1 MSNYLV
7 TGGAGFIGSHIVDAL
22 LKRGETVRVIDNLCT
37 GRIENIEH
45 VLKEIEFIK
54 GDIRDR
60 EVAKKAVSGIDY
72 VIHQAAIPSVP
83 RSFQTPMDSVSVNSG
98 GTLELLIAAKEEG
111 VRCFTYASSSSV
123 YGDKSN
129 FQPKSPYGVSKLL
142 GEQYCVLY
150 NRLYGLNTVCLRYFN
165 VFGPR
170 QNPNSQYAAVIP
182 KFIQSLK
189 DRISPVIY
197 GDGTQSRDFTFVQNI
212 VYANLNIQK
221 TGVYAIGC
229 GKSTSLN
236 DLFKMIK
243 EMVRADISPKY
254 DPPRPG
260 DILYSCAKI
269 DESEYKPQFSLREG
283 LEITIKQWKN

>member
-260 DILYSCAKI
+260 DILYSRAKI